1 MITFKLICCSAAAMS
16 CTQSCRFGS
25 YAYDNIVLFAPAA
38 SLSGEVLNVNTV
50 MEFVQR
56 GGNLIAAAGVSTSK
70 AVRKLA
76 ALSGVDFDAAGS
88 VVSCVTVGEQCC
100 CACSVCL
107 QTEAVVTLSSSVIL
121 QTAALAIC

>member
-1 MITFKLICCSAAAMS
+1 MMLN
-16 CTQSCRFGS
+16 TQSCRFGS

-56 GGNLIAAAGVSTSK
+56 GGNIIATAGVTTSK

-76 ALSGVDFDAAGS
+76 ALSGIDFDATGS
-88 VVSCVTVGEQCC
+88 VVSV
-100 CACSVCL
+100 
-107 QTEAVVTLSSSVIL
+107 
-121 QTAALAIC
+121 